1 VIAYPTEAEE
11 RAVVAR
17 HGLQNF
23 SMSPD
28 TFGVGPVG
36 GGEAIAGAI
45 EAVHT
50 VRLTDEIVDYVV
62 ALVRA
67 TRDSGDLLVGASPR
81 CSTMLARAARAWA
94 VLQGRDYVNPDD
106 VKFLA
111 LPTLRHRVTLS
122 PAAEIEGRTADEAVK
137 AVIERTPAPR

>member
-1 VIAYPTEAEE
+1 MAPE
-11 RAVVAR
+11 
-17 HGLQNF
+17 
-23 SMSPD
+23 
-28 TFGVGPVG
+28 TFGVEAAG
-36 GGEAIAGAI
+36 GAAAIGGAI
-45 EAVHT
+45 EAVQT
-50 VRLTDEIVDYVV
+50 VRLTDEIVDYLV
-62 ALVRA
+62 ALVRG

-81 CSTMLARAARAWA
+81 CGAMLARAARAWA
-94 VLQGRDYVNPDD
+94 VLQGRDYVTPDD

>member
-1 VIAYPTEAEE
+1 
-11 RAVVAR
+11 
-17 HGLQNF
+17 
-23 SMSPD
+23 MSPE
-28 TFGVGPVG
+28 TFGVQPVG
-36 GGEAIAGAI
+36 GPSVIAAAID
-45 EAVHT
+45 AVQT
-50 VRLTDEIVDYVV
+50 VRLNEEIIDYVV

-67 TRDSGDLLVGASPR
+67 TRDSGDLQAGASPR

-94 VLQGRDYVNPDD
+94 VLQGRDYVVPDD
-106 VKFLA
+106 VKVLA